1 MPDTTMSRYTMTIRE
16 LINVLEEEGRKRGD
30 STDTNIEVVRTVC
43 GLTSKPETQLLDHEL

>member
-30 STDTNIEVVRTVC
+30 STDTNIESVRTVC
-43 GLTSKPETQLLDHEL
+43 GLTSKPETQLLDHE